1 MTIQGQVLVVDDDPY
16 IREILAY
23 NIRRIG
29 LDAIQAENGRVALEI
44 LQQQPQISIDLV
56 LADIW
61 MPEMSGL
68 DLLREVMIF
77 RPDLPVA
84 LISGQATIDSTIEA
98 INMGAYAYLLKPVQA
113 EQIRDVISRGMRK
126 VQENRDRRQMERKIQ
141 QLNELEV
148 TLKTIQEQAPRST
161 SDKGLTA
168 LIDGL
173 HHELGNVTMAITLNL
188 SALDESGKL
197 PSQLHENIEDLHAS
211 ADDLMQLVSRLRNFP
226 VRGGATT
233 EDQIQDLSQLLREAH
248 TVSEQATTKQV
259 DLAFVLPPHELLIAC
274 EPDSMRRAFRQVIEN
289 AVEAVPPGGHIRVE
303 ATQVDLD
310 SIQVRISDDGP
321 GFSPEMLERLF
332 EPNATTKIEDGFVR
346 GLGLGLFITRAIIE
360 LHHGSIR
367 ARNQPQGG
375 AVVEMTLSA
384 YQYRP

>member
-1 MTIQGQVLVVDDDPY
+1 
-16 IREILAY
+16 
-23 NIRRIG
+23 
-29 LDAIQAENGRVALEI
+29 
-44 LQQQPQISIDLV
+44 
-56 LADIW
+56 
-61 MPEMSGL
+61 MPEKSGL
-68 DLLREVMIF
+68 DLLREVMVF

-148 TLKTIQEQAPRST
+148 TLKTIQDQAPRST
-161 SDKGLTA
+161 NNDGLTA

-226 VRGGATT
+226 VSGGETA
-233 EDQIQDLSQLLREAH
+233 EDQIHDLSQLLREAYSLSDH
-248 TVSEQATTKQV
+248 AASKQV
-259 DLAFVLPPHELLIAC
+259 DLAFALPAHELLIVC
-274 EPDSMRRAFRQVIEN
+274 DPESMRRAFRQVIEN
-289 AVEAVPPGGHIRVE
+289 AVEAVPQGGHIRVS
-303 ATQVDLD
+303 ATQLDLQT
-310 SIQVRISDDGP
+310 IQVQISDDGP
-321 GFSPEMLERLF
+321 GFSPDMLERIF
-332 EPNATTKIEDGFVR
+332 EPNTTTKIEDGFVR

-360 LHHGSIR
+360 LHHGTIR
-367 ARNQPQGG
+367 ASNQPQGG
-375 AVVEMTLSA
+375 AIVEMTIPA
-384 YQYRP
+384 YQYHP